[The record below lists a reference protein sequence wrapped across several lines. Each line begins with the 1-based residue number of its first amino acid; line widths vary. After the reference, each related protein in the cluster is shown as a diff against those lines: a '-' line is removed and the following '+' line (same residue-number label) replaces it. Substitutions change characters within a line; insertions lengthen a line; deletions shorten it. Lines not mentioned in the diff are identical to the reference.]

1 MMKKTLLASAV
12 AVSLAATSLQAAT
25 IAETKTGKVDMYGRI
40 NLILQNAD
48 GDNSI
53 QSNSSRI
60 GFRASDKINDDLT
73 AFARVEFRFE
83 GDERR
88 RGSNTGSDR
97 IFNDLR
103 NSYVGL
109 QGGFGKV
116 TLGNFDSIYFQAT
129 SSVLDIMEKDGFR
142 ALNAGDL
149 HARGDSLAYETAD
162 LGGMKFGLG
171 AKHYVVG
178 SDEEWNLQAYAQFN
192 MIENLT
198 LALAF
203 DQNNED
209 SGKALKSADG
219 KEVDPIIAFSATYKM
234 GDLKASALLESSGDW
249 LHLGAS
255 AVYTYG
261 PGDIYGLVSM
271 LDNGDKDGLDLAV
284 GANYK
289 FSRAF
294 RTYVEVA
301 VGNDDVSKIQNAKGE
316 GENRITLGARYDW

>member
-1 MMKKTLLASAV
+1 MKKTLLASAV
-12 AVSLAATSLQAAT
+12 AATLATTSIQAAT
-25 IAETKTGKVDMYGRI
+25 IAETQTGKVDMYGRI

-53 QSNSSRI
+53 KDNSSRI

-73 AFARVEFRFE
+73 AFARAEFRFAA
-83 GDERR
+83 DERQR
-88 RGSNTGSDR
+88 AADGV
-97 IFNDLR
+97 FNDLR
-103 NSYVGL
+103 NTYVGL

-116 TLGNFDSIYFQAT
+116 TFGNFDSIYFQAT

-149 HARGDSLAYETAD
+149 HARGDSLAYETAN
-162 LGGMKFGLG
+162 LGGMQFGLG
-171 AKHYVVG
+171 AKHYEVG
-178 SDEEWNLQAYAQFN
+178 DDEEWNLQAYAKLN
-192 MIENLT
+192 IIENLT

-209 SGKALKSADG
+209 SGKALTSAD
-219 KEVDPIIAFSATYKM
+219 KSEVDPIIAASVTYKM

-261 PGDIYGLVSM
+261 PGDVYGLVSM
-271 LDNGDKDGLDLAV
+271 LDNGDDNGMDIAV

-301 VGNDDVSKIQNAKGE
+301 VGNDDVSKIQNADKE